1 MRYYRNRRNRMDEQR
16 VGRQLHRYRGR
27 IAGLVSAINEACA
40 IIELGDQRLLA
51 GDGPAG
57 GRPPEIS
64 LEEWR
69 RMYVVLDRARKLGL
83 KDG

>member
-1 MRYYRNRRNRMDEQR
+1 MSDQQR
-16 VGRQLHRYRGR
+16 DGRQLHRYRSR
-27 IAGLVSAINEACA
+27 IAALVKAIDEACG

-51 GDGPAG
+51 SDGPAG

-69 RMYVVLDRARKLGL
+69 RMYVVLDRARKAG
-83 KDG
+83 KTP